1 MINEAS
7 LAILDDID
15 ELADMIVAS
24 DIYASF
30 EQAKQALE
38 NNDEAHL
45 LYQSFLKSKEKYDE
59 VMRFGKYHP
68 DYKKVMLETRQRKRA
83 YEMLDVVMHYKAREM
98 ALQHLIDEVVTK
110 IAYAVS
116 EHVKIETGN
125 PFFNNRIV
133 VVRRA
138 DPVIVHYKK
147 HRVRKSWLLEP
158 LTSI

>member
-125 PFFNNRIV
+125 RIV

>member
-59 VMRFGKYHP
+59 V
-68 DYKKVMLETRQRKRA
+68 
-83 YEMLDVVMHYKAREM
+83 
-98 ALQHLIDEVVTK
+98 VTK

-125 PFFNNRIV
+125 PFFQ
-133 VVRRA
+133 
-138 DPVIVHYKK
+138 
-147 HRVRKSWLLEP
+147 
-158 LTSI
+158 TSHSGCATGGSCNCSL

>member
-83 YEMLDVVMHYKAREM
+83 YEMLDVVMHY
-98 ALQHLIDEVVTK
+98 IDEVVTK
-110 IAYAVS
+110 SAYAVS

-125 PFFNNRIV
+125 PFFQ
-133 VVRRA
+133 
-138 DPVIVHYKK
+138 
-147 HRVRKSWLLEP
+147 
-158 LTSI
+158 TSHSGCATGGSCNCSL

>member
-125 PFFNNRIV
+125 PFFKHRIV

>member
-45 LYQSFLKSKEKYDE
+45 LYQSFLKSKEK
-59 VMRFGKYHP
+59 
-68 DYKKVMLETRQRKRA
+68 
-83 YEMLDVVMHYKAREM
+83 
-98 ALQHLIDEVVTK
+98 
-110 IAYAVS
+110 
-116 EHVKIETGN
+116 
-125 PFFNNRIV
+125 
-133 VVRRA
+133 
-138 DPVIVHYKK
+138 
-147 HRVRKSWLLEP
+147 
-158 LTSI
+158 

>member
-125 PFFNNRIV
+125 PFHIV

-147 HRVRKSWLLEP
+147 HRVRKRWLLKP

>member
-68 DYKKVMLETRQRKRA
+68 DYKKVM
-83 YEMLDVVMHYKAREM
+83 
-98 ALQHLIDEVVTK
+98 
-110 IAYAVS
+110 
-116 EHVKIETGN
+116 IETGN
-125 PFFNNRIV
+125 PFFQ
-133 VVRRA
+133 
-138 DPVIVHYKK
+138 
-147 HRVRKSWLLEP
+147 
-158 LTSI
+158 TSHSGCATGGSCNCSL

>member
-83 YEMLDVVMHYKAREM
+83 YEMLDLVMHYKAREM

-116 EHVKIETGN
+116 EYVKIETGN
-125 PFFNNRIV
+125 PFFQ
-133 VVRRA
+133 
-138 DPVIVHYKK
+138 
-147 HRVRKSWLLEP
+147 
-158 LTSI
+158 TSHSGCATGGSCNCSL